1 LQLYATTFPEAQKH
15 ALECG
20 PPEVLWTSSGLA
32 YLSGFCAMRTGDL
45 YAWPHG
51 GPHARRGGNLMG
63 IRVHQSKA
71 QVLSLARGPRCPDYW
86 LYVAMNLHT
95 NLYGNPIPTKR
106 LSF

>member
-1 LQLYATTFPEAQKH
+1 MATWGT
-15 ALECG
+15 
-20 PPEVLWTSSGLA
+20 TRS
-32 YLSGFCAMRTGDL
+32 TGG
-45 YAWPHG
+45 A
-51 GPHARRGGNLMG
+51 NLMG